1 LQDQLLAMLRDQLV
15 AIACGAVFLFIGC
28 LPVALPRFAIA
39 GKRGSLFGW
48 EYGAH
53 YGEPGSWLNRRRW
66 WLQQSVA
73 PTFRVAGSSFPGDS
87 FHWQPSSMAQ
97 RDDITL
103 MRDEYVVVTT
113 TAYCVLQEPN
123 WSAPPFW
130 PEQRQQDTRISKK
143 YEFNWPRSSPHF
155 RLGRVPFK
163 GSTIFTPAPGAQ

>member
-1 LQDQLLAMLRDQLV
+1 MLRDQLV
-15 AIACGAVFLFIGC
+15 ASACGAVFLFIGC

-66 WLQQSVA
+66 RLQQSVA
-73 PTFRVAGSSFPGDS
+73 PTFRVAGSSSPGDS
-87 FHWQPSSMAQ
+87 SLATLFHGPARRHYAH
-97 RDDITL
+97 RD
-103 MRDEYVVVTT
+103 RYVVVTT

-123 WSAPPFW
+123 WRALPFW
-130 PEQRQQDTRISKK
+130 PDQRQQDTRISKK
-143 YEFNWPRSSPHF
+143 CEFNWARGSPHF

>member
-1 LQDQLLAMLRDQLV
+1 MLRDQLV

-53 YGEPGSWLNRRRW
+53 YGEPSSWLNRRRW
-66 WLQQSVA
+66 LQ
-73 PTFRVAGSSFPGDS
+73 
-87 FHWQPSSMAQ
+87 AQ

-113 TAYCVLQEPN
+113 AAYCVLQEPN

-143 YEFNWPRSSPHF
+143 CEFNWARGSPHF